1 MTGGAPV
8 DPHGDH
14 RLAMALAVLGLGA
27 DRPVEVRDAE
37 IMREVI
43 PRILPN
49 SGRVGRADRVHRL
62 SRPAMPG
69 LPDFLNLGLIGF
81 PVGHS
86 LSPVLH
92 HAALRAM
99 SLAGEYRLYAID
111 PLPAGEPA
119 LAELVGR
126 LRAGQLHGLN
136 VTIPHKQNVLPLLD
150 ERTDLVLR
158 TGSANTLFMKDG
170 RLVGDTTDVPG
181 FLDDLQLWL
190 PLSTFTRRRALVLGA
205 GGSARAVV
213 VALHEAGWQVILTTR
228 RTEQA
233 GELAASLGIALDVIA
248 LEPGPLASAMGIELM
263 VNTTPVGMHPHPD
276 ASPWPEEIP
285 FPAGAAIYDL
295 IYNPAETLL
304 LRQARQAGLPARNG
318 LGMLVE
324 QAALSLERWTG
335 LPVPRASMWAA
346 L

>member
-1 MTGGAPV
+1 
-8 DPHGDH
+8 
-14 RLAMALAVLGLGA
+14 
-27 DRPVEVRDAE
+27 
-37 IMREVI
+37 
-43 PRILPN
+43 
-49 SGRVGRADRVHRL
+49 
-62 SRPAMPG
+62 MPM
-69 LPDFLNLGLIGF
+69 PPEFLNLGLIGF

-86 LSPVLH
+86 LSPQLH

-99 SLAGEYRLYAID
+99 GLAGEYRLYAID

-119 LAELVGR
+119 LAERVGQ
-126 LRAGQLHGLN
+126 LRDGKLHGLN
-136 VTIPHKQNVLPLLD
+136 VTIPHKQSVLPLLD

-158 TGSANTLFMKDG
+158 TGSANTLFIQDG

-181 FLDDLQLWL
+181 FLDDLHLWL
-190 PLSTFTRRRALVLGA
+190 PPGACARRRVLVLGA

-233 GELAASLGIALDVIA
+233 EQLAASLGIALEVIP
-248 LEPGPLASAMGIELM
+248 LEPDELARVADIDLV

-276 ASPWPEEIP
+276 ASPWPDEIG

-304 LRQARQAGLPARNG
+304 LRQARQSGLPARNG
-318 LGMLVE
+318 LGMLVG

-335 LPVPRASMWAA
+335 QPVPREAMWGAVQKQSNEV
-346 L
+346 